1 MTDPKAS
8 EPTDNPARSS
18 GASSG
23 GSPNGADAPGAAP
36 FDFIAWDTAEKV
48 AVRVAGQEP
57 LAESYHYSSLAP
69 DFAEFT
75 AEAEI
80 LVGRQTGLHSLH
92 GPARVRVTD
101 RAGWIRANLASF
113 QRLLRPF
120 TDRIGER
127 INQTKVAPIGRHI
140 AGAEIGA
147 LLGWMSTRV
156 LGQYDMLVIENE
168 NPDDQDIVYYVGP
181 NVLSLEKRFSFPP
194 REFRLWLA
202 LHEVTHRAQF
212 TGIPWM
218 RPYFLSLV
226 DSSLAAFDPDPK
238 MFLVALRRAIEEI
251 RAGRSPLDEGGLV
264 TLLAGPEQHAV
275 LQQMQGLMSVLE
287 GHGDIT
293 MDRAAAD
300 RIPSAGRFR
309 DVLHERRQANGTVR
323 FVQRLVGLEAKMRQ
337 YQEGEDF
344 LEAIELSDPGHV
356 SLLWEGSEYLPTLP
370 EIRNPD
376 AWVSRVTDVRAAAS

>member
-8 EPTDNPARSS
+8 EPTDNPARST

-140 AGAEIGA
+140 AGAEVGA

-181 NVLSLEKRFSFPP
+181 NVLALEKRFAFPP

-212 TGIPWM
+212 TGVPWM

-238 MFLVALRRAIEEI
+238 LFLAALRRAVEEI

-264 TLLAGPEQHAV
+264 ALLAGPEQHAV

-337 YQEGEDF
+337 YEEGEGF

-356 SLLWEGSEYLPTLP
+356 SLLWEGP
-370 EIRNPD
+370 E
-376 AWVSRVTDVRAAAS
+376 

>member
-1 MTDPKAS
+1 VSLSP
-8 EPTDNPARSS
+8 
-18 GASSG
+18 ASSV
-23 GSPNGADAPGAAP
+23 PPAAP
-36 FDFIAWDTAEKV
+36 STSSFGAPSGPSTNGSQPFDLIAWDTAEKV
-48 AVRVAGQEP
+48 AVRVAGREP
-57 LAESYHYSSLAP
+57 LAESYHYASLEP
-69 DFAEFT
+69 DFREFT
-75 AEAEI
+75 AEAEV
-80 LVGRQTGLHSLH
+80 LVARQTGLHSLQ

-127 INQTKVAPIGRHI
+127 INHTKVAPIGRQI
-140 AGAEIGA
+140 AGAEVGA

-168 NPDDQDIVYYVGP
+168 NPEDQDIVYYVGP

-212 TGIPWM
+212 TGVPWL

-226 DSSLAAFDPDPK
+226 DASLAAFDPDPRL
-238 MFLVALRRAIEEI
+238 FLVALRRAVEEL
-251 RAGRSPLDEGGLV
+251 RAGRRPLDEGGLV
-264 TLLAGPEQHAV
+264 TLLAGPEQQAI

-300 RIPSAGRFR
+300 RIPSASRFR
-309 DVLHERRQANGTVR
+309 DVLHERRQSNGTVR
-323 FVQRLVGLEAKMRQ
+323 FVQRLVGLEAKLRQ
-337 YQEGEDF
+337 YQEGEEF
-344 LEAIELSDPGHV
+344 LEAIELSDPEHL
-356 SLLWEGSEYLPTLP
+356 SLLWEGSEYLPTLR
-370 EIRNPD
+370 EIRDPD
-376 AWVSRVTDVRAAAS
+376 AWLVRVADVRAAAS